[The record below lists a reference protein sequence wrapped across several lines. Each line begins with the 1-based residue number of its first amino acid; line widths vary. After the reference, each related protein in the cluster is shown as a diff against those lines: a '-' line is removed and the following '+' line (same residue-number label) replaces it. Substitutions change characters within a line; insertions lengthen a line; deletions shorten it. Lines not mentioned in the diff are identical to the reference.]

1 MIKNPF
7 FFILKKISKSEI
19 NSIFKM
25 SKSIV
30 ANKNIAAGSK
40 IKKEDLT
47 IKSPGG
53 GLEPYKIRQ
62 LIGKIVK
69 KEIFKEEKVL
79 IKNIKNV

>member
-1 MIKNPF
+1 MKKNPF

-53 GLEPYKIRQ
+53 G
-62 LIGKIVK
+62 
-69 KEIFKEEKVL
+69 
-79 IKNIKNV
+79 